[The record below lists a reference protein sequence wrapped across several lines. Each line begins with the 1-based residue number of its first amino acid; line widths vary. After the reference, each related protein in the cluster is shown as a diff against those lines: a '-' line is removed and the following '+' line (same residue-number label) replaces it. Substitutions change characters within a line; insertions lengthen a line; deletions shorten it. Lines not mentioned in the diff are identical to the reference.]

1 MAKRRWSI
9 KSYNR
14 FIREAKK
21 KGLAT
26 EQARIAYRQMKGR
39 LGREVYA
46 ADIYDHK
53 RIWGDSFR
61 ELAGEREQAAN
72 ILDWMEAQ
80 DVELSPQ
87 VESLLYRHADEKG
100 YRFELE
106 GEGILKVSIST
117 VKTKKK
123 FSVRL

>member
-1 MAKRRWSI
+1 MKRRWSI
-9 KSYNR
+9 RSYNR
-14 FIREAKK
+14 FIKEAKK
-21 KGLAT
+21 KGLPI

-46 ADIYDHK
+46 KDIYDHK

-61 ELAGEREQAAN
+61 ELAGEREQAKN
-72 ILDWMEAQ
+72 ILDFLEEH
-80 DVELSPQ
+80 DDIELPAQ
-87 VESLLYRHADEKG
+87 VENLLYRHADEKG
-100 YRFELE
+100 FSFELE